1 MKILIIEDEPSIADN
16 IALSLER
23 EGFETNC
30 AGTLAAGK
38 LLLESTDF
46 DLLVLDIGLPDGN
59 GFDFCRDLRLTSQI
73 PVIILTARSD
83 EIDRIVGLEI
93 GADDYVCKPFSPR
106 ELAARVR
113 AVLRRYQ
120 AEPIY
125 DTVQVFA
132 DDLEEDSPQPGLF
145 INSEAFEV
153 RWDGQLLKLS
163 AHEFRL
169 LEALASQK
177 GRTFSRQQ
185 LLEMAWPEP
194 QAAMERTVDAHIK
207 SLRAKLRKV
216 ASKNLIITHR
226 GFGYS
231 LDL

>member
-1 MKILIIEDEPSIADN
+1 MKILIVEDEPSIADN

-23 EGFETNC
+23 EGFETQC
-30 AGTLAAGK
+30 AGTLAEGK
-38 LLLESTDF
+38 TLLDSGLFEM
-46 DLLVLDIGLPDGN
+46 LVLDIGLPDGN
-59 GFDFCRDLRLTSQI
+59 GFDFCREIRLTSQI

-113 AVLRRYQ
+113 AVMRRYQ
-120 AEPIY
+120 TTEPVF
-125 DTVQVFA
+125 DTVQVMA
-132 DDLEEDSPQPGLF
+132 GGENKPEEGLS
-145 INSEAFEV
+145 IDSEAFEV

-177 GRTFSRQQ
+177 GRIFSRQQ
-185 LLEMAWPEP
+185 LLEMAWSEP

-207 SLRAKLRKV
+207 SLRAKLKKV
-216 ASKNLIITHR
+216 AKRDLIVTHR

-231 LDL
+231 LDS